1 MPDELRLCAAEMR
14 APGVVAPGPLVR
26 LLRKDVTPGA
36 GRITGFTIRAPPC
49 LWLGDGGPPTTSSSS
64 VMYSSAESA
73 VRHFFLGVVLLPV
86 DGAVSEPAGRLTPPA
101 GVTVAKSSSS
111 VSGAERVG
119 GVAFCLNLERVVL
132 GGGMG
137 DEAPSSSVGSCG
149 GGGFRVRA
157 LERVERAGCAA
168 AGASVVPSS
177 SSSSSLAGSDG
188 TGGRGARALE
198 RVERAGCAAA
208 GASVVPSSSSLAG
221 SDGTGGRGARALE
234 RVERACAGS
243 VLGCWVLASTT
254 VNTGCLRPASDMR
267 MLVRR
272 RPAWADDRRW
282 DKVRRV
288 ETR

>member
-1 MPDELRLCAAEMR
+1 
-14 APGVVAPGPLVR
+14 
-26 LLRKDVTPGA
+26 VT
-36 GRITGFTIRAPPC
+36 I
-49 LWLGDGGPPTTSSSS
+49 
-64 VMYSSAESA
+64 
-73 VRHFFLGVVLLPV
+73 
-86 DGAVSEPAGRLTPPA
+86 
-101 GVTVAKSSSS
+101 AKSSSS

-149 GGGFRVRA
+149 GGGFRV
-157 LERVERAGCAA
+157 
-168 AGASVVPSS
+168 
-177 SSSSSLAGSDG
+177 
-188 TGGRGARALE
+188 RALE